1 MVSLLRYRADVSL
14 PTSFCSECECMA
26 GMMYRFYLYERSPGE
41 SRAASVD
48 IIELPNKRQHCQL
61 HEKNKTLISISC

>member
-1 MVSLLRYRADVSL
+1 
-14 PTSFCSECECMA
+14 MA

-41 SRAASVD
+41 SRAANVD